1 VASELQQGSST
12 ADWLTAEE
20 AAARLKV
27 KRETVYAYV
36 SRGRLASKR
45 SDDGRGRVLD
55 PADVERLASRARGTK
70 RASAEDTESAL
81 TLIQDGELFYRGRAA
96 RELAQTRTFEEVADL
111 LWGVDSTATPW
122 EPSAAIIE
130 IYRRVAGVLPTD
142 ALPVDMLR
150 IVGACMAAFDPP
162 EPASTPQLLVSTTK
176 RVVATM
182 ITALPPRSQPH
193 EVGPSMSPTAAILWS
208 RLNARAPSD
217 AELRM
222 LNSAMIMLADHD
234 LARSTIAIRT
244 AARAGLDAGGLI
256 RMGMDS
262 GGGVVK
268 GVASLAI
275 EAFLHNLTSAD
286 AVEVALTRRL
296 KQGEPVPGFGHP
308 VYLDGDPRASQI
320 LELLREAAVDK
331 QRLATVEEV
340 IRMQLSRGLP
350 QPNAG
355 FALAAMTYVTG
366 MVPGAGETIFV
377 MSRTAGWMAHA
388 IEVLEAGPL
397 QRSNSTYIGWSPKA
411 DHGAE

>member
-1 VASELQQGSST
+1 MAQDSGTEN
-12 ADWLTAEE
+12 WLTAEE

-55 PADVERLASRARGTK
+55 PADVERLASRSRGPK
-70 RASAEDTESAL
+70 RAPAEDTESAI
-81 TLIQDGELFYRGRAA
+81 TLIQDGELYYRGRSA
-96 RELAQTRTFEEVADL
+96 RELSRTHTFEQVAEL
-111 LWGVDSTATPW
+111 LWGVDRPSKAVW
-122 EPSAAIIE
+122 EPSLAVVD
-130 IYRRVAGVLPTD
+130 IYRPVAAVLPTD

-162 EPASTPQLLVSTTK
+162 EPSVTSQLMVATTK

-182 ITALPPRSQPH
+182 ITSLTPRSEPH
-193 EVGPSMSPTAAILWS
+193 AVAPGESHVAALLWS
-208 RLNARAPSD
+208 RLNPRTPSEE
-217 AELRM
+217 ELRM
-222 LNSAMIMLADHD
+222 LNSAMILLADHD
-234 LARSTIAIRT
+234 LARSTVAIRT
-244 AARAGLDAGGLI
+244 ATRAGLDAAGLI

-308 VYLDGDPRASQI
+308 AYTEGDERASQI
-320 LELLREAAVDK
+320 LELLRTAAVDRD
-331 QRLATVEEV
+331 RLATVEEV
-340 IRMQLSRGLP
+340 IRMQLNRGLP
-350 QPNAG
+350 KPNAG

-377 MSRTAGWMAHA
+377 MARTAGWIAHA

-397 QRSNSTYIGWSPKA
+397 QRAYSTYVGFTPRES
-411 DHGAE
+411 